1 MDIKLRNQEFWAKN
15 MFLKLCSP
23 DRAAQ
28 EIIGADGAY
37 SQDYPEEQIRISLSA
52 GEGVNDSQHK
62 RKDQLPKESL
72 YGEKVSYLRQ
82 KG

>member
-1 MDIKLRNQEFWAKN
+1 

-23 DRAAQ
+23 DKAAQ

-52 GEGVNDSQHK
+52 GEGVMIVNTNARISYQ
-62 RKDQLPKESL
+62 RIFIW
-72 YGEKVSYLRQ
+72 EKVSYLRQ

>member
-1 MDIKLRNQEFWAKN
+1 

-23 DRAAQ
+23 DKAAQ

-52 GEGVNDSQHK
+52 GEGLVDNDNQHE
-62 RKDQLPKESL
+62 RKSRLPEEPIRKEN
-72 YGEKVSYLRQ
+72 VSYMRQ
-82 KG
+82 RV